1 MSTATRLPEKC
12 RVYLDNTLLPERV
25 NGTGL
30 PVPLSPF
37 TIEWGVSAPWDAAVP
52 AVLKITF
59 IDPDGDYS
67 RVYTTLAGH
76 RITIAPDWT
85 ENGIDNGPNPVKYCM
100 FDGIITDVQILANDA
115 GHDRLS
121 ITASDRI
128 YVLRNDCRKGPNW
141 NQHEEMV
148 RGFQWWPKGNIGP
161 QIKAWLANDGIN
173 NYWLPWSTFLAGI
186 KADQKSSLLDWLESV
201 KTRQINGTYTLEINR
216 SVFMSYKGQPSTVPS
231 LEAVY
236 LNWDVETVLAGARII
251 TGDDGTD
258 ITRDHR
264 YADAENVLID
274 ENPTLTAPDSYYTQL
289 ELRYSHLKLASSSSG
304 QLYEVSQD
312 GSLVKQIETATYE
325 GENCLS
331 VTVNWADSGASQ
343 NNINVLDTTRAENYL
358 KTQNQRV
365 RLPQITFRGDLFS
378 QMFLYCNPRVIT
390 IIGSRFER
398 TVPATHGPWAV
409 IGGTL
414 TYDATNK
421 RSRWAHKIRLFPAQ
435 DTTSQGKPTCAEL
448 KKLTAATFGQCN
460 WKLGALRYVT
470 KIKETT

>member
-1 MSTATRLPEKC
+1 
-12 RVYLDNTLLPERV
+12 
-25 NGTGL
+25 
-30 PVPLSPF
+30 
-37 TIEWGVSAPWDAAVP
+37 
-52 AVLKITF
+52 
-59 IDPDGDYS
+59 
-67 RVYTTLAGH
+67 
-76 RITIAPDWT
+76 
-85 ENGIDNGPNPVKYCM
+85 
-100 FDGIITDVQILANDA
+100 
-115 GHDRLS
+115 
-121 ITASDRI
+121 
-128 YVLRNDCRKGPNW
+128 
-141 NQHEEMV
+141 
-148 RGFQWWPKGNIGP
+148 
-161 QIKAWLANDGIN
+161 
-173 NYWLPWSTFLAGI
+173 
-186 KADQKSSLLDWLESV
+186 
-201 KTRQINGTYTLEINR
+201 
-216 SVFMSYKGQPSTVPS
+216 MSYKGQPSMVPS

-331 VTVNWADSGASQ
+331 VTVNWADSGAAQ

-365 RLPQITFRGDLFS
+365 RLPRSPSVATCSRRCS
-378 QMFLYCNPRVIT
+378 STATPRHHHNRIALRAYRA
-390 IIGSRFER
+390 G
-398 TVPATHGPWAV
+398 HPWPLGRHRRHAHLRRDQQTQPL
-409 IGGTL
+409 GAQGQTL
-414 TYDATNK
+414 
-421 RSRWAHKIRLFPAQ
+421 PAQ

>member
-1 MSTATRLPEKC
+1 M
-12 RVYLDNTLLPERV
+12 
-25 NGTGL
+25 
-30 PVPLSPF
+30 
-37 TIEWGVSAPWDAAVP
+37 
-52 AVLKITF
+52 
-59 IDPDGDYS
+59 
-67 RVYTTLAGH
+67 
-76 RITIAPDWT
+76 
-85 ENGIDNGPNPVKYCM
+85 
-100 FDGIITDVQILANDA
+100 
-115 GHDRLS
+115 
-121 ITASDRI
+121 
-128 YVLRNDCRKGPNW
+128 
-141 NQHEEMV
+141 
-148 RGFQWWPKGNIGP
+148 
-161 QIKAWLANDGIN
+161 
-173 NYWLPWSTFLAGI
+173 
-186 KADQKSSLLDWLESV
+186 
-201 KTRQINGTYTLEINR
+201 
-216 SVFMSYKGQPSTVPS
+216 
-231 LEAVY
+231 
-236 LNWDVETVLAGARII
+236 
-251 TGDDGTD
+251 
-258 ITRDHR
+258 
-264 YADAENVLID
+264 LID

-378 QMFLYCNPRVIT
+378 QMFFYCNPRVIT